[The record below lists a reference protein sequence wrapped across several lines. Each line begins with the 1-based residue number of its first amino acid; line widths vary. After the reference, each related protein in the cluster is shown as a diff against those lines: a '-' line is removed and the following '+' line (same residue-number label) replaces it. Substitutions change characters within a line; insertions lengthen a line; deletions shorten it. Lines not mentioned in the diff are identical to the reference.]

1 MNKKNIYNDL
11 IQILLK
17 KAKGFY
23 YTEEQEE
30 YEKTQNKSN
39 TSEKQYQNVSLF
51 ENFDILKPQQ
61 DKFNDTIKLSNETK
75 KEQNNSN
82 LVMVKKKVT
91 THYIPPDLLAVKI
104 LFETLKEKVNEDDIE
119 KLSDDELLKLK
130 EKLLGEVL
138 NEDK

>member
-1 MNKKNIYNDL
+1 MNNKKIYNDL

-30 YEKTQNKSN
+30 YEKAQSKSN
-39 TSEKQYQNVSLF
+39 ISEKQYQNVSLF
-51 ENFDILKPQQ
+51 DNFDIPKPKQNKT
-61 DKFNDTIKLSNETK
+61 DDTMKLSNETK

-82 LVMVKKKVT
+82 LVMVKKKVA

-130 EKLLGEVL
+130 DKLLGEVL
-138 NEDK
+138 NED

>member
-1 MNKKNIYNDL
+1 MNNKKIYNDL

-61 DKFNDTIKLSNETK
+61 DKFNDTMKLSNETK

>member
-1 MNKKNIYNDL
+1 MNNKKIYNDL

-30 YEKTQNKSN
+30 YEKTQSKSN
-39 TSEKQYQNVSLF
+39 ISEKQYLNVSLF
-51 ENFDILKPQQ
+51 DNFDTHKPKQNKT
-61 DKFNDTIKLSNETK
+61 DDTMKLSNETK

-82 LVMVKKKVT
+82 LVMVKKKVA

-104 LFETLKEKVNEDDIE
+104 LFETLKEKVNEDYIE

-130 EKLLGEVL
+130 DKLLGEVL
-138 NEDK
+138 NED